1 MNCLNLLKSRSK
13 EFDLNSYSC
22 FYFQPSKE
30 SYRFMNKFEI
40 SDIHLNLQNI
50 FFTLSTGLKIVHAY
64 FRNPNRVLFR

>member
-1 MNCLNLLKSRSK
+1 MKCLNLLKGRSK
-13 EFDLNSYSC
+13 EFNLNSYFS
-22 FYFQPSKE
+22 FYLQSSEE

-50 FFTLSTGLKIVHAY
+50 FFRAGLKIVHAY